1 MQALKKSDRKPHT
14 PEPGKCMLARQI
26 KVYVCALCQDKGTA
40 GAEVARREEMT
51 GVLITKHFRN
61 V

>member
-1 MQALKKSDRKPHT
+1 
-14 PEPGKCMLARQI
+14 MLARQI